1 MKTSTHPNK
10 QRGITLVMALLF
22 LLILTVISV
31 FAATSSSLELK
42 MAGNMQDSFASFQA
56 SEAGTSST
64 LALSGNANADPFDG
78 KSTDIADGNV
88 LSTGSDI
95 KCDEDGTPQDTD
107 GMDVFFRTWEDD
119 NIYHPLRAVF
129 GGASTMSV
137 CKTLTAA
144 LLECPRSVDG
154 FSLNMI
160 KCDNYDIRSR
170 HMEARKAH
178 TKVHL
183 GVIKTV
189 INQNA
194 QF

>member
-1 MKTSTHPNK
+1 MNTSTQYAK
-10 QRGITLVMALLF
+10 QQGVTLVMALLF

-31 FAATSSSLELK
+31 FAATSSSLEFK
-42 MAGNMQDSFASFQA
+42 MAGNMQDSYASFQA

-64 LALSGNANADPFDG
+64 LSLSGHATADPFDG

-88 LSTGSDI
+88 LSTAADV

-107 GMDVFFRTWEDD
+107 GMDVFSRTWADD
-119 NIYHPLRAVF
+119 NTSHPLKDVF

-144 LLECPRSVDG
+144 LLECPRSIDG

-170 HMEARKAH
+170 HMEAQKAH